1 MDTHQVNQ
9 LTLEFARLSP
19 LARELNEEDI
29 EQLAIILKLRA
40 LDDGQVLLREGEMD
54 NALHV
59 LVQGKLAVE
68 KNAEGEEPVTLHV
81 LESGDLA
88 GELAFVDGNEHTATL
103 RAVGQSTVLTLV
115 RDDLE
120 TLLESHPQLVYN
132 VMRSIVRSGH
142 AIIRRMNAKYTELS
156 RYLSGS

>member
-1 MDTHQVNQ
+1 MEQQQINQ
-9 LTLEFARLSP
+9 LTLEFTRLSP
-19 LARELNEEDI
+19 LGLELDESGLHH
-29 EQLAIILKLRA
+29 LAAILKLRT
-40 LDDGQVLLREGEMD
+40 LEEGQVLLREGEMD

-68 KNAEGEEPVTLHV
+68 KTAPEGEPVTLHV

-103 RAVGQSTVLTLV
+103 RSVGQSTVLTLA
-115 RDDLE
+115 REDLE
-120 TLLESHPQLVYN
+120 TLLDSQPQIVYY
-132 VMRSIVRSGH
+132 VMRAIVRSGH
-142 AIIRRMNAKYTELS
+142 AIIRRMNAKYTEMA